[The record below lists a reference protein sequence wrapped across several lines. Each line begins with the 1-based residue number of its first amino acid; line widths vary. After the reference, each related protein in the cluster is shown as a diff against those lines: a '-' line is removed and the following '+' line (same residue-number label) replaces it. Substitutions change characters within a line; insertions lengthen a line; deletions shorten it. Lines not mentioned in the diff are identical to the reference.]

1 MTTDDD
7 RLAGLRDRLQTLLGP
22 KGCVTDAADMAPHLT
37 DWRDLFHGK
46 ALAVLKP
53 ASAAEVAEAVALCS
67 AAGIAIVPQGG
78 NTGLVGGAT
87 PDESGRAVVL
97 STERLNR
104 VREIDPD
111 NFTMTVEAGVVLQ
124 TLRDA
129 AAEADR
135 LFPLSFGAEGSCRI
149 GGVLSTNA
157 GGHGVLHYGMAR
169 DLVLGLEV
177 VLPDGRIW
185 DGLTGLRKDNTGYD
199 LKQLFLGAEGTLGI
213 ITAAVLKLFP
223 PLRRTETAILAVA
236 DPAAALML
244 LGRARAGSG
253 DAVTAFE
260 LISRQGVDF
269 ALAGGTGAV
278 DPLEE
283 PADWYVLLELGSPAG
298 EDSLKDRLEAI
309 LETAFEEGLVTD
321 GAIAASD
328 SQAQDFWH
336 LRGAVVEGQERAGRQ
351 IKHDVSVPCS
361 GVPAF
366 IEQAGTA
373 LREALP
379 GLRINAFGHVGDG
392 NIHYNLS
399 APEGADPDT
408 LVTAEDRL
416 STIVYDIVAGLGGSI
431 SAEHGIGQLKRAA
444 LAERKSPVALS
455 LMRAIKDALDPQG
468 LMNPGKVIPD
478 DGRATG

>member
-1 MTTDDD
+1 MNPNSD

-22 KGCVTDAADMAPHLT
+22 KGCVTDPADMAPHLT
-37 DWRDLFHGK
+37 DWRSLYHGT
-46 ALAVLKP
+46 ALAVLRP
-53 ASAAEVAEAVALCS
+53 ASTGDVAEAVALCA

-87 PDESGRAVVL
+87 PDESGGAVVL

-104 VREIDPD
+104 IREVDPD
-111 NFTMTVEAGVVLQ
+111 NFTMTVEAGAVLQ
-124 TLRDA
+124 AVREA
-129 AAEADR
+129 AAETDR

-185 DGLTGLRKDNTGYD
+185 DGLNRLRKDNTGYD
-199 LKQLFLGAEGTLGI
+199 LKQLFLGAEGTLGV

-223 PLRRTETAILAVA
+223 PLRRSETAVLAVA
-236 DPAAALML
+236 DPAAALTL

-269 ALAGGTGAV
+269 ALAGNTGAV

-283 PADWYVLLELGSPAG
+283 PADWYVLLQLGSPAG
-298 EDSLKDRLEAI
+298 EDRLKEKLEAV
-309 LETAFEEGLVTD
+309 LETAFEDGLVTD
-321 GAIAASD
+321 GVIAASE

-351 IKHDVSVPCS
+351 IKHDISVPCS
-361 GVPAF
+361 AVPAF
-366 IEQAGTA
+366 IDKAGAA
-373 LREALP
+373 LRKAMP

-392 NIHYNLS
+392 NIHYNLTARES
-399 APEGADPDT
+399 ADPDT
-408 LVTAEDRL
+408 LAANEDRL
-416 STIVYDIVAGLGGSI
+416 STIVYDTAAELGGSI

-444 LAERKSPVALS
+444 LAQRKSPVALS
-455 LMRAIKDALDPQG
+455 LMHAIKQALDPKG
-468 LMNPGKVIPD
+468 LMNPGKVLPD
-478 DGRATG
+478 TGPGKD